1 VARAKRTDRAEAR
14 RRYRATL
21 SEEELDPIEGDE
33 ELEAPATARPVRE
46 APRGRSA
53 AAAAPPPPR
62 TSITAAFK
70 NSFRPLDIPA
80 DLRALP
86 RLLLD
91 KSVFIP
97 VALTVASTVAILAAP
112 GQVATLLAF
121 QYFVLPPPVAAI
133 FIAGFLAPRAS
144 YLTGAVAGLVGAIG
158 FSVWLT
164 TAVGQTNPATGAV
177 LTAGEV
183 QSQIVAGFFTAIISG
198 MFFGGAAGWYRR
210 FLALANPSRA
220 ARMAGRT
227 PPNRSGKRG
236 GDGRP
241 LLARRR

>member
-1 VARAKRTDRAEAR
+1 MARAKRTDRAEAR

-21 SEEELDPIEGDE
+21 SEELEPDEADDELD
-33 ELEAPATARPVRE
+33 APPAARPSRE
-46 APRGRSA
+46 ATRSRA
-53 AAAAPPPPR
+53 AATAAPPPSR
-62 TSITAAFK
+62 TSITAAFR
-70 NSFRPLDIPA
+70 NSFRPLDLRA
-80 DLRALP
+80 DLQALP

-97 VALTVASTVAILAAP
+97 VALTVASTVAILAVP
-112 GQVATLLAF
+112 GQVASLLAF

-144 YLTGAVAGLVGAIG
+144 YLTGAIAGLVGAIG

-164 TAVGQTNPATGAV
+164 TAIGQTNPQTGVV
-177 LTAGEV
+177 LNAGEV

-198 MFFGGAAGWYRR
+198 VFFGGAAGWYRR

-227 PPNRSGKRG
+227 PDRPRKRG

>member
-21 SEEELDPIEGDE
+21 SEELDPIEEDE
-33 ELEAPATARPVRE
+33 EPEAAPAARPARE

-53 AAAAPPPPR
+53 AAAAAPPTR
-62 TSITAAFK
+62 TSITAAFR
-70 NSFRPLDIPA
+70 NSFRPLDLRA
-80 DLRALP
+80 DLQALP
-86 RLLLD
+86 RLLVD

-97 VALTVASTVAILAAP
+97 VALTAASSVAILVAP
-112 GQVATLLAF
+112 GQVASLLAF

-144 YLTGAVAGLVGAIG
+144 YLTGAIAGLVGAIG

-164 TAVGQTNPATGAV
+164 TAVGQTNPTTGVV

-183 QSQIVAGFFTAIISG
+183 QSQIVAGFFTAIVSG

-227 PPNRSGKRG
+227 PDRPRKRG